1 MKDLMS
7 EILIENITF
16 RDVGLTTEEI
26 LNDYRLACESRLV
39 SVTGRKDVFMGRA
52 KFGIFGDGKELAQIA
67 LAKVFKAGDYRSG
80 YYRDQTL
87 QAAIG
92 GLTWQQFFAQMYA
105 HAHLDHDINSGGR
118 AMNGHFGNHWIDD
131 DGEWLELKKMK
142 NSVMDVSST
151 AGQIPRSLG
160 VAYASKLYRNVK
172 ELQDENPFSDHG
184 NEVCYATIGDAST
197 SQGMFL
203 ETVNAAGVLQV
214 PLVISVWDDG
224 YGISVPLQYQTV
236 KESIS
241 KALKGFEKEPGT
253 NGLRI
258 MTVKGWDYPGL
269 IRAYRKAEKLAREE
283 HIPVLVHVEEI
294 TQQLGHSASGS
305 HERYKSAE
313 RLQWELD
320 FDCNPRFREW
330 ILENEIASEEELNR
344 IEKEADAFIKD
355 ERKKAWGEYRK
366 EIDTHNGRVAEFVE
380 KHALNVTGYEAVLE
394 KIRKKLEPGSSS
406 NRKEGISALKMFIRI
421 LTNEGAREQGKA
433 LLGELENVNREK
445 FNTHLYSET
454 KYSPLKVRGV
464 APVYHENSELVDG
477 RTIINTYFDGL
488 FAADPRVFA
497 IGEDIGKIGDV
508 NQGFAGLQEKYSEL
522 RVTDTGIRE
531 TTIVGQGIGAAMRGL
546 RPIVEIQYF
555 DYIYYALAT
564 LTDDLASLRYRTVG
578 KQRAPL
584 IVRTR
589 GHRLEGIW
597 HSGSPI
603 AVMLNSLRGMHVVV
617 PRNYVKTA
625 GFYNT
630 LMKGDDPAL
639 IIESLNSYRVKEKM
653 PANLAEICEPL
664 GVPEIIREGTDV
676 TVVTYGSMCR
686 IVEKAAEQLAIFGI
700 SAEVIDVQTLLPFD
714 IRQMILESVKKTGR
728 VVFADEDMPGGCTA
742 YMMQQVLEEQD
753 AYHYLDSK
761 PRAISAEAHR
771 PAYGNDGDYYSK
783 PNAETVFDVVYELMS
798 EAKPDQY
805 PPF

>member
-1 MKDLMS
+1 MS
-7 EILIENITF
+7 EILIENTTF

-26 LNDYRLACESRLV
+26 LRDYRLACESRV
-39 SVTGRKDVFMGRA
+39 ASVTGRRDVFMGRA

-67 LAKVFKAGDYRSG
+67 LSKVFKAGDYRSG

-105 HAHLDHDINSGGR
+105 HANLDHDVHSGGR
-118 AMNGHFGNHWIDD
+118 AMNGHFGNHWIDENGD
-131 DGEWLELKKMK
+131 WLELKKMK

-160 VAYASKLYRNVK
+160 LAYASKLYRHIP
-172 ELQDENPFSDHG
+172 ELQGENPFSERG

-197 SQGMFL
+197 SQGMFF

-224 YGISVPLQYQTV
+224 YGISVPIQYQTV

-241 KALKGFEKEPGT
+241 RALAGFKKEPGT
-253 NGLRI
+253 NGLQI
-258 MTVKGWDYPGL
+258 ITVKGWDYPGL
-269 IRAYRKAEKLAREE
+269 IRAYREAEKLAREE

-305 HERYKSAE
+305 HERYKPAE

-330 ILENEIASEEELNR
+330 ILENEIASEEDLAR
-344 IEKEADAFIKD
+344 IEKEAEAFVKN
-355 ERKKAWGEYRK
+355 ERKKAWEEYRK
-366 EIDTHNGRVAEFVE
+366 EIDTHNSRVADFVKE
-380 KHALNVTGYEAVLE
+380 NAVHVTDYAEIFE
-394 KIRKKLEPGSSS
+394 KIKAKLVPGPSQT
-406 NRKEGISALKMFIRI
+406 RKEGISALKMFIRI
-421 LTNEGAREQGKA
+421 LGNETAREKGRE
-433 LLGELENVNREK
+433 LLEELERVNSEK

-454 KYSPLKVRGV
+454 KYSPLHVSRV
-464 APVYHENSELVDG
+464 EPVYAENSELVDG

-488 FAADPRVFA
+488 FASDPRVFA

-508 NQGFAGLQEKYSEL
+508 NQGFAGLQEKYGEL
-522 RVTDTGIRE
+522 RITDTGIRE
-531 TTIVGQGIGAAMRGL
+531 TTIIGQGIGAAMRGL

-603 AVMLNSLRGMHVVV
+603 AVMLNSLRGLHVVV

-630 LMKGDDPAL
+630 LIKGDDPAL
-639 IIESLNSYRVKEKM
+639 IIESLNSYRVKEQM
-653 PANLAEICEPL
+653 PSNLTEICEPL
-664 GVPEIIREGTDV
+664 GVPEIIREGSDV

-686 IVEKAAEQLAIFGI
+686 IVEKAAGQLAAFGI

-714 IRQMILESVKKTGR
+714 IHHVILDSVKKTGR

-742 YMMQQVLEEQD
+742 YMMQQVLEAQD
-753 AYHYLDSK
+753 AYHYLDSA
-761 PRAISAEAHR
+761 PRAISARAHR

-783 PNAETVFDVVYELMS
+783 PNTETVFDVVYELMS
-798 EAKPDQY
+798 EANPGKY
-805 PPF
+805 PSF

>member
-1 MKDLMS
+1 MS
-7 EILIENITF
+7 EVLIENTAFNEI
-16 RDVGLTTEEI
+16 GLSREQI
-26 LNDYRLACESRLV
+26 LDDYRLACESRV
-39 SVTGRKDVFMGRA
+39 ASVIGRKDVFMGRA
-52 KFGIFGDGKELAQIA
+52 KFGIFGDGKELAQLA
-67 LAKVFKAGDYRSG
+67 LAKVFRPGDYRSG

-87 QAAIG
+87 QVANG
-92 GLTWQQFFAQMYA
+92 GLTWQQYFAQMYA
-105 HAHLDHDINSGGR
+105 HANLENDTNSGGR
-118 AMNGHFGNHWIDD
+118 AMNGHYGNHWVNDK
-131 DGEWLELKKMK
+131 GEWVNLKEKK

-151 AGQIPRSLG
+151 AGQIPRALG
-160 VAYASKLYRNVK
+160 LAYASKLYRNVP
-172 ELQDENPFSDHG
+172 ELQTENPFSNQG

-197 SQGMFL
+197 SQGMFF
-203 ETVNAAGVLQV
+203 ETINAAGVLQV
-214 PLVISVWDDG
+214 PLVVSVWDDG
-224 YGISVPLQYQTV
+224 YGISVPISYQTV

-241 KALKGFEKEPGT
+241 KALEGFRKENDT
-253 NGLRI
+253 NGI
-258 MTVKGWDYPGL
+258 KIIAVKGWDYPAL
-269 IRAYRKAEKLAREE
+269 VAAYKKAEDWARIH
-283 HIPVLVHVEEI
+283 HIPVLVHVQEI

-313 RLQWELD
+313 RLQWEVD
-320 FDCNPRFREW
+320 FDCNPRFKAW
-330 ILENEIASEEELNR
+330 ILENELASESELED
-344 IEKEADAFIKD
+344 IEKQADEKVKA
-355 ERKKAWGEYRK
+355 ERKAAWDAYRK
-366 EIDTHNGRVAEFVE
+366 EIDEHNGRVAAFVQM
-380 KHALNVTGYEAVLE
+380 YENQAFDKGGFLD
-394 KIRKKLEPGSSS
+394 KIKTKLVPGPSQT
-406 NRKEGISALKMFIRI
+406 RKEGISALKMFLRLITDEQIRA
-421 LTNEGAREQGKA
+421 EGHS
-433 LLGELENVNREK
+433 LLQSLEKVNRER
-445 FNTHLYSET
+445 FNSHLYSET
-454 KYSPLKVRGV
+454 PFSPMKVEKVGPIYSPD
-464 APVYHENSELVDG
+464 AEMVDG

-488 FAADPRVFA
+488 FARDPKVFA

-508 NQGFAGLQEKYSEL
+508 NQGFAGLQEKYGEL

-630 LMKGDDPAL
+630 LLKGDDPAL
-639 IIESLNSYRVKEKM
+639 IIESLNSYRIKEQM
-653 PANLAEICEPL
+653 PSNLTEICEPL
-664 GVPEIIREGTDV
+664 GVPDIIREGTDV

-686 IVEKAAEQLAIFGI
+686 IVEKAAEQLAAFGI
-700 SAEVIDVQTLLPFD
+700 STEVIDVQTLLPFD
-714 IRQMILESVKKTGR
+714 IHHIITESIKKTGR

-742 YMMQQVLEEQD
+742 FMMQQVLEVQD

-761 PRAISAEAHR
+761 PRAVSAEPHR

-783 PNAETVFDVVYELMS
+783 PNVETVFETVYELMN
-798 EAKPDQY
+798 EANPAKY
-805 PPF
+805 PKF

>member
-1 MKDLMS
+1 MS
-7 EILIENITF
+7 ETLIENTTF
-16 RDVGLTTEEI
+16 REIGLTTEEI
-26 LNDYRLACESRLV
+26 LRDYRLACESRV
-39 SVTGRKDVFMGRA
+39 ASVIGRKDVFMGRA
-52 KFGIFGDGKELAQIA
+52 KFGIFGDGKELAQMA
-67 LAKVFKAGDYRSG
+67 LAKVFRAGDYRSG

-105 HAHLDHDINSGGR
+105 HANLDHDVNSGGR

-131 DGEWLELKKMK
+131 NGDWLELKKMK

-151 AGQIPRSLG
+151 AGQIPRALG
-160 VAYASKLYRNVK
+160 LAYASRLYRDVK
-172 ELQDENPFSDHG
+172 ELQGENPFSDHG
-184 NEVCYATIGDAST
+184 REVCYATIGDAST
-197 SQGMFL
+197 SQGMFF
-203 ETVNAAGVLQV
+203 ETINAAGVLQL
-214 PLVISVWDDG
+214 PLVVSVWDDG
-224 YGISVPLQYQTV
+224 YGISVPVKYQTV

-241 KALKGFEKEPGT
+241 EALKGFEKESGT
-253 NGLRI
+253 NGIRI
-258 MTVKGWDYPGL
+258 ITVKGWDYPGL
-269 IRAYRKAEKLAREE
+269 IRAYREAENLAREE
-283 HIPVLVHVEEI
+283 YIPVLVHVEEI

-305 HERYKSAE
+305 HERYKSAG

-320 FDCNPRFREW
+320 FDCNPRFRDW
-330 ILENEIASEEELNR
+330 ILENDIASEEELVR
-344 IEKEADAFIKD
+344 IEKEADLFVKN
-355 ERKKAWGEYRK
+355 ERKKAWEEYRK
-366 EIDTHNGRVAEFVE
+366 EIDEHNGRVAVFVTE
-380 KHALNVTGYEAVLE
+380 NAGQVTSHPELLE
-394 KIRKKLEPGSSS
+394 KIRAKLAPNPSQT
-406 NRKEGISALKMFIRI
+406 RKEGISALKMFIRI
-421 LTNEGAREQGKA
+421 AGNEQVRELGTA
-433 LLGELENVNREK
+433 LLDELQQANREK

-454 KYSPLKVRGV
+454 KYSPLKVDRV
-464 APVYHENSELVDG
+464 EPVYKENSELVDG

-488 FAADPRVFA
+488 FASDPRVFA

-508 NQGFAGLQEKYSEL
+508 NQGFAGLQEKYGEL
-522 RVTDTGIRE
+522 RITDTGIRE
-531 TTIVGQGIGAAMRGL
+531 TSIVGQGIGAAMRGL

-630 LMKGDDPAL
+630 LLKGDDPGL
-639 IIESLNSYRVKEKM
+639 IIESLNSYRVKEQM
-653 PANLAEICEPL
+653 PANLTEICEPL
-664 GVPEIIREGTDV
+664 GVPEIIRAGSDV

-686 IVEKAAEQLAIFGI
+686 IVEKAAEQLALFGV

-714 IRQMILESVKKTGR
+714 IHHMILDSIKKTGR

-742 YMMQQVLEEQD
+742 FMMQQVLEVQD

-761 PRAISAEAHR
+761 PRAVSAEAHR

-783 PNAETVFDVVYELMS
+783 PNAETVFDVVYELMT
-798 EAKPDQY
+798 EANPDRY

>member
-1 MKDLMS
+1 MS
-7 EILIENITF
+7 EILIENNTF
-16 RDVGLTTEEI
+16 RDIGLTAEEI
-26 LNDYRLACESRLV
+26 LNDYRLACESRV
-39 SVTGRKDVFMGRA
+39 TSVTGRKDVFMGRA
-52 KFGIFGDGKELAQIA
+52 KFGIFGDGKELAQLA
-67 LAKVFKAGDYRSG
+67 LAKVFNAGDYRSG

-87 QAAIG
+87 QVAIG

-118 AMNGHFGNHWIDD
+118 AMNGHFGNHWIDENGD
-131 DGEWLELKKMK
+131 WLELKKMK

-160 VAYASKLYRNVK
+160 IAYASKLYRHVP
-172 ELQDENPFSDHG
+172 ELQGENPFSEQG

-203 ETVNAAGVLQV
+203 EAINAAGVLQV

-224 YGISVPLQYQTV
+224 YGISVPLAYQTV

-258 MTVKGWDYPGL
+258 ITVKGWDYPGL
-269 IRAYRKAEKLAREE
+269 IRAYRKAEKLARIE

-330 ILENEIASEEELNR
+330 ILENEIASEEELVR
-344 IEKEADAFIKD
+344 IEKDAEEFVKK
-355 ERKKAWGEYRK
+355 ERKKAWDAYRK
-366 EIDTHNGRVAEFVE
+366 EIDTHNGRVREVVE
-380 KHALNVTGYEAVLE
+380 KYADGVGGSPEVLN
-394 KIRKKLEPGSSS
+394 KIREKLAPGALAT
-406 NRKEGISALKMFIRI
+406 RKEGIAALKMFIRA
-421 LTNEGAREQGKA
+421 TKSGRDQAK
-433 LLGELENVNREK
+433 LLLEELEKVNREK
-445 FNTHLYSET
+445 FSTHLYSET
-454 KYSPLKVRGV
+454 PYSPLLVKRVD
-464 APVYHENSELVDG
+464 PVYADNSEMVDG
-477 RTIINTYFDGL
+477 RTIINTYFDSL
-488 FAADPRVFA
+488 FASDPRVFA

-508 NQGFAGLQEKYSEL
+508 NQGFAGLQEKYGEW
-522 RVTDTGIRE
+522 RITDTGIRE
-531 TTIVGQGIGAAMRGL
+531 TTIIGQGIGAAMRGL

-603 AVMLNSLRGMHVVV
+603 AVMLGSLRGMHVVV

-653 PANLAEICEPL
+653 PMNLAEVCEPL
-664 GVPEIIREGTDV
+664 GVPEIIREGSDV

-686 IVEKAAEQLAIFGI
+686 IVEKAAEQLALFGI
-700 SAEVIDVQTLLPFD
+700 STEVIDVQTLLPFD
-714 IRQMILESVKKTGR
+714 IHGMILNSIKKTGR
-728 VVFADEDMPGGCTA
+728 VVFADEDMPGGGTA
-742 YMMQQVLEEQD
+742 FMMQQVLDEQD

-761 PRAISAEAHR
+761 PLAVSAQAHR

-783 PNAETVFDVVYELMS
+783 PNAETVFEAVYALMS
-798 EAKPDQY
+798 EAKPEQY

>member
-1 MKDLMS
+1 MS
-7 EILIENITF
+7 EMLIENITF
-16 RDVGLTTEEI
+16 RDIGLTVEEI
-26 LNDYRLACESRLV
+26 LRDYRLACESRV
-39 SVTGRKDVFMGRA
+39 ASVIGRKDVFMGKA

-67 LAKVFKAGDYRSG
+67 LAKVFKPGDYRSG

-105 HAHLDHDINSGGR
+105 HANLDHDVHSGGR

-131 DGEWLELKKMK
+131 KGNWLELKKMK

-160 VAYASKLYRNVK
+160 LAYASRLYRHVK
-172 ELQDENPFSDHG
+172 ELQAENPFSDHG
-184 NEVCYATIGDAST
+184 REVCYATIGDAST
-197 SQGMFL
+197 SQGMFF
-203 ETVNAAGVLQV
+203 ETINAAGVLQV
-214 PLVISVWDDG
+214 PLVVSVWDDG
-224 YGISVPLQYQTV
+224 YGISVPIKYQTV

-241 KALKGFEKEPGT
+241 EALKGFEKEAGT
-253 NGLRI
+253 NGIRI
-258 MTVKGWDYPGL
+258 ITAKGWDYPGL
-269 IRAYRKAEKLAREE
+269 IQAYREAERLAREE
-283 HIPVLVHVEEI
+283 YIPVLVHVEEI

-313 RLQWELD
+313 RLQWEQD
-320 FDCNPRFREW
+320 FDCNPRFRDW
-330 ILENEIASEEELNR
+330 ILENGVAQEEDLVR
-344 IEKEADAFIKD
+344 IEKEADQSVKA
-355 ERKKAWGEYRK
+355 ERKRAWEEYRR
-366 EIDTHNGRVAEFVE
+366 EIDTHNGRIATLVTA
-380 KHALNVTGYEAVLE
+380 HAGQVNGHPSVLE
-394 KIRKKLEPGSSS
+394 KIRTKLVSGPSQT
-406 NRKEGISALKMFIRI
+406 RKEGISALKMFIRI
-421 LTNEGAREQGKA
+421 MPNGQARDQA
-433 LLGELENVNREK
+433 VSLLEELQQVNREK
-445 FNTHLYSET
+445 FNSHLYSET
-454 KYSPLKVRGV
+454 PYSPLKVARV
-464 APVYHENSELVDG
+464 APVYEENSELVDG

-488 FAADPRVFA
+488 FASDPRVFA

-508 NQGFAGLQEKYSEL
+508 NQGFAGLQEKYGEL
-522 RVTDTGIRE
+522 RITDTGIRE
-531 TTIVGQGIGAAMRGL
+531 TTIIGQGIGAAMRGL

-597 HSGSPI
+597 HSGSPV
-603 AVMLNSLRGMHVVV
+603 AVMVNSLRGMHVVV

-630 LMKGDDPAL
+630 LLKGDDPGL
-639 IIESLNSYRVKEKM
+639 IIESLNSYRVKEQM
-653 PANLAEICEPL
+653 PSNLKEVCEPL
-664 GVPEIIREGTDV
+664 GVPDIIREGSDV

-686 IVEKAAEQLAIFGI
+686 IVEKAAEQLAEFGI
-700 SAEVIDVQTLLPFD
+700 STEVIDVQTLLPFD
-714 IRQMILESVKKTGR
+714 IHHVILDSIKKTGR

-742 YMMQQVLEEQD
+742 YMMQQVLEGQD

-761 PRAISAEAHR
+761 PRAISAQAHR

-783 PNAETVFDVVYELMS
+783 PNTETVFDVVYELMS
-798 EAKPDQY
+798 EAKPNQY
-805 PPF
+805 PVL

>member
-1 MKDLMS
+1 MS
-7 EILIENITF
+7 EILFENNTF
-16 RDVGLTTEEI
+16 RDIGLTAEEI
-26 LNDYRLACESRLV
+26 LNDYRLSYESRIT

-52 KFGIFGDGKELAQIA
+52 KFGIFGDGKELAQLA
-67 LAKVFKAGDYRSG
+67 LAKVFRPGDYRSG

-87 QAAIG
+87 QVAIG
-92 GLTWQQFFAQMYA
+92 GLTWQQFYAQMYA
-105 HAHLDHDINSGGR
+105 HADLEHEVNSGGR
-118 AMNGHFGNHWIDD
+118 AMNGHFGNHWVDENGD
-131 DGEWLELKKMK
+131 WLELKKMK

-160 VAYASKLYRNVK
+160 IAYASKLYRQLK
-172 ELQDENPFSDHG
+172 ELQGENLFSDRG
-184 NEVCYATIGDAST
+184 NEVCYSTIGDAST

-203 ETVNAAGVLQV
+203 ETINAAGVLQV
-214 PLVISVWDDG
+214 PLVVSVWDDG
-224 YGISVPLQYQTV
+224 YGISVPLHYQTV

-241 KALKGFEKEPGT
+241 RALKGFEMEADT

-258 MTVKGWDYPGL
+258 LNVRGWDYPGL
-269 IRAYRKAEKLAREE
+269 IRTYRKAEKLAREE
-283 HIPVLVHVEEI
+283 HIPVLVHVEEV

-320 FDCNPRFREW
+320 YDCNTRFREW
-330 ILENEIASEEELNR
+330 ILENEVASEEELSR
-344 IEKEADAFIKD
+344 LEKEAEDAIKK
-355 ERKKAWGEYRK
+355 ERRAAWTAYRK
-366 EIDTHNGRVAEFVE
+366 EIDEHNGRVLRLIDR
-380 KHALNVTGYEAVLE
+380 HAGGVTAHADLLE
-394 KIRKKLEPGSSS
+394 KMRKKLAPEALPT
-406 NRKEGISALKMFIRI
+406 RKEGISALKMFVR
-421 LTNEGAREQGKA
+421 LAGSPDAREEGKA
-433 LLGELENVNREK
+433 LLENLETVNRQK
-445 FNTHLYSET
+445 FSTHLYSET
-454 KYSPLKVRGV
+454 RYSPLNVTRV
-464 APVYHENSELVDG
+464 EPVYNDTSAMVDG
-477 RTIINTYFDGL
+477 RTVINTYFDGL
-488 FAADPRVFA
+488 FASDPRVFA

-508 NQGFAGLQEKYSEL
+508 NQGFAGLQEKYGEL
-522 RVTDTGIRE
+522 RITDTGIRE

-603 AVMLNSLRGMHVVV
+603 AVMLHSLRGMHVVV

-630 LMKGDDPAL
+630 LLKGDDPAL

-653 PANLAEICEPL
+653 PANLAEVCEPL
-664 GVPEIIREGTDV
+664 GVPEILQEGSDV
-676 TVVTYGSMCR
+676 TIVTYGSMCR
-686 IVEKAAEQLAIFGI
+686 IVEEAAGQLALFGI

-714 IRQMILESVKKTGR
+714 IHGVILESIKKTSR
-728 VVFADEDMPGGCTA
+728 VVFADEDMPGGGTA
-742 YMMQQVLEEQD
+742 YMMQQVLDEQD
-753 AYHYLDSK
+753 GYHYLDSK
-761 PRAISAEAHR
+761 PRAVSAQAHR

-783 PNAETVFDVVYELMS
+783 PNAENVFDAVYELMS
-798 EAKPDQY
+798 EARPQQY

>member
-1 MKDLMS
+1 MS
-7 EILIENITF
+7 EVLIENTAFNEI
-16 RDVGLTTEEI
+16 GLSREQI
-26 LNDYRLACESRLV
+26 LDDYRLACESRV
-39 SVTGRKDVFMGRA
+39 ASVIGRKDVFMGRA
-52 KFGIFGDGKELAQIA
+52 KFGIFGDGKELAQLA
-67 LAKVFKAGDYRSG
+67 LAKVFRPGDYRSG

-87 QAAIG
+87 QVANG
-92 GLTWQQFFAQMYA
+92 GLTWQQYFAQMYA
-105 HAHLDHDINSGGR
+105 HANLENDTNSGGR
-118 AMNGHFGNHWIDD
+118 AMNGHYGNHWVNDK
-131 DGEWLELKKMK
+131 GEWVNLKEKK

-151 AGQIPRSLG
+151 AGQIPRALG
-160 VAYASKLYRNVK
+160 LAYASKLYRNIP
-172 ELQDENPFSDHG
+172 ELQTENPFSNQG

-197 SQGMFL
+197 SQGMFF
-203 ETVNAAGVLQV
+203 ESINAAGVLQV
-214 PLVISVWDDG
+214 PLVVSVWDDG
-224 YGISVPLQYQTV
+224 YGISVPISYQTV

-241 KALKGFEKEPGT
+241 KALEGFRKENDT
-253 NGLRI
+253 NGI
-258 MTVKGWDYPGL
+258 KIIAVKGWDYPAL
-269 IRAYRKAEKLAREE
+269 VAAYKKAEDWARIQ
-283 HIPVLVHVEEI
+283 HIPVLVHVQEI

-313 RLQWELD
+313 RLQWEID
-320 FDCNPRFREW
+320 FDCNPRFKAW
-330 ILENEIASEEELNR
+330 ILENELATEAELEEV
-344 IEKEADAFIKD
+344 EKQAEEKVKS
-355 ERKKAWGEYRK
+355 ERKAAWDAYRK
-366 EIDTHNGRVAEFVE
+366 EIDEHNGKVAAFVRM
-380 KHALNVTGYEAVLE
+380 YENQAIDKGGFLD
-394 KIRKKLEPGSSS
+394 KIKMKLVPGPSQT
-406 NRKEGISALKMFIRI
+406 RKEGISALKMFLRL
-421 LTNEGAREQGKA
+421 LTDEQARAEGHT
-433 LLGELENVNREK
+433 LLQSLEKVNRER
-445 FNTHLYSET
+445 FNSHLYSET
-454 KYSPLKVRGV
+454 PYSPLKVQRV
-464 APVYHENSELVDG
+464 APIYSPDAEMVDG

-488 FAADPRVFA
+488 FARDPKVFA

-508 NQGFAGLQEKYSEL
+508 NQGFAGLQEKYGEL

-630 LMKGDDPAL
+630 LLKGDDPAL
-639 IIESLNSYRVKEKM
+639 IIESLNSYRIKEQM
-653 PANLAEICEPL
+653 PSNLTEICEPL
-664 GVPEIIREGTDV
+664 GVPDIIREGTDV

-686 IVEKAAEQLAIFGI
+686 IVEKAAEQLAAFGI
-700 SAEVIDVQTLLPFD
+700 STEVIDVQTLLPFD
-714 IRQMILESVKKTGR
+714 IHHIITESIKKTGR

-742 YMMQQVLEEQD
+742 FMMQQVLEVQD

-761 PRAISAEAHR
+761 PRAVSAEPHR

-783 PNAETVFDVVYELMS
+783 PNVETVFETVYELMN
-798 EAKPDQY
+798 EANPAKY
-805 PPF
+805 PKF

>member
-1 MKDLMS
+1 MS
-7 EILIENITF
+7 EILIENNTF
-16 RDVGLTTEEI
+16 RDIGLTTDEI
-26 LNDYRLACESRLV
+26 LRDYRLACESRV
-39 SVTGRKDVFMGRA
+39 ASVIGRKDVFMGKA

-105 HAHLDHDINSGGR
+105 HANLDHDVHSGGR

-131 DGEWLELKKMK
+131 NGNWLNLKEMK

-160 VAYASKLYRNVK
+160 LAYASKLYRHLR
-172 ELQDENPFSDHG
+172 ELQGENPFSDRG

-197 SQGMFL
+197 SQGMFF
-203 ETVNAAGVLQV
+203 ETINAAGVLQV

-224 YGISVPLQYQTV
+224 YGISVPIQYQTV

-241 KALKGFEKEPGT
+241 EALKGFEKEPGT
-253 NGLRI
+253 NGIRI
-258 MTVKGWDYPGL
+258 ITVKGWDYPDL
-269 IRAYRKAEKLAREE
+269 IRAYREAEILAREE

-305 HERYKSAE
+305 HERYKPAR

-330 ILENEIASEEELNR
+330 ILENGISSEEELLR
-344 IEKEADAFIKD
+344 IEKEAEQFVKN
-355 ERKKAWGEYRK
+355 ERKKAWEEYRK
-366 EIDTHNGRVAEFVE
+366 EIDEHNGRVARFVQE
-380 KHALNVTGYEAVLE
+380 HTAQVSGFPEMLE
-394 KIRKKLEPGSSS
+394 KIKKRLASGNSQTT
-406 NRKEGISALKMFIRI
+406 RREGISALKMFIRI
-421 LTNEGAREQGKA
+421 VEDRQVRQQGTA
-433 LLGELENVNREK
+433 LLEELEQVNRRK

-454 KYSPLKVRGV
+454 PYSPMNVSRV
-464 APVYHENSELVDG
+464 APVYTEDSELVDG

-508 NQGFAGLQEKYSEL
+508 NQGFAGLQEKYGEL
-522 RVTDTGIRE
+522 RITDTGIRE
-531 TTIVGQGIGAAMRGL
+531 TTIIGQGIGAAMRGL

-597 HSGSPI
+597 HSGSPV
-603 AVMLNSLRGMHVVV
+603 AVMLNSLRGLHVVV

-630 LMKGDDPAL
+630 LIKGDDPAL
-639 IIESLNSYRVKEKM
+639 IIESLNSYRVKELM
-653 PANLAEICEPL
+653 PVNLTEVCEPL
-664 GVPEIIREGTDV
+664 GVPEIIREGSDV

-686 IVEKAAEQLAIFGI
+686 IVEKAAEQLAQFGI
-700 SAEVIDVQTLLPFD
+700 SVEVIDVQTLLPFD
-714 IRQMILESVKKTGR
+714 IHHMILDSVKKTGR
-728 VVFADEDMPGGCTA
+728 VVFADEDMPGGCSA
-742 YMMQQVLEEQD
+742 YMMQQVLEVQD

-783 PNAETVFDVVYELMS
+783 PNPETVFDVVYELMS
-798 EAKPDQY
+798 EARPDRF

>member
-1 MKDLMS
+1 MS

-16 RDVGLTTEEI
+16 RDIGLTAEEI
-26 LNDYRLACESRLV
+26 LRDYRLACESRV
-39 SVTGRKDVFMGRA
+39 TSVTGRKDVFMGRA
-52 KFGIFGDGKELAQIA
+52 KFGVFGDGKELAQIA
-67 LAKVFKAGDYRSG
+67 LAKVFKPGDYRSG

-87 QAAIG
+87 QVAIG

-105 HAHLDHDINSGGR
+105 HANLEHDVNSGGR

-151 AGQIPRSLG
+151 AGQIPRALG
-160 VAYASKLYRNVK
+160 LAYASRLYRNVK
-172 ELQDENPFSDHG
+172 DLPAENPFSDHG

-197 SQGMFL
+197 SQGMFF

-224 YGISVPLQYQTV
+224 YGISVPIKYQTV

-241 KALKGFEKEPGT
+241 EALKGFEKAAGT
-253 NGLRI
+253 NGIRI
-258 MTVKGWDYPGL
+258 IQVKGWDYPGL
-269 IRAYRKAEKLAREE
+269 VRAYRKAEKLAREE
-283 HIPVLVHVEEI
+283 HIPVLVHVEEV
-294 TQQLGHSASGS
+294 TQQLGHSTSGS
-305 HERYKSAE
+305 HERYKTAE

-320 FDCNPRFREW
+320 FDCNTRFKEW
-330 ILENEIASEEELNR
+330 ILENGVASEDELAR
-344 IEKEADAFIKD
+344 IEKEAENTVKA
-355 ERKKAWGEYRK
+355 ERKKAWDEYRR
-366 EIDTHNGRVAEFVE
+366 EIDEHNGRITRFINANI
-380 KHALNVTGYEAVLE
+380 AQVTGHPELLE
-394 KIRKKLEPGSSS
+394 KIQARLVSGPSQT
-406 NRKEGISALKMFIRI
+406 RKEGISALKMFIRI
-421 LTNEGAREQGKA
+421 AGEQVREQGKA
-433 LLGELENVNREK
+433 LLKEMEQENREK

-454 KYSPLKVRGV
+454 KYSPLNVSRV
-464 APVYHENSELVDG
+464 EPVYAENAPLVDG

-488 FAADPRVFA
+488 FASDPRVFA

-508 NQGFAGLQEKYSEL
+508 NQGFAGLQEKYGEL
-522 RVTDTGIRE
+522 RITDTGIRE
-531 TTIVGQGIGAAMRGL
+531 TSIVGQGIGAAMRGL

-603 AVMLNSLRGMHVVV
+603 AVMLNSLRGLHVVV

-630 LMKGDDPAL
+630 LIKGDDPAL
-639 IIESLNSYRVKEKM
+639 IIESLNSYRVKEQM
-653 PANLAEICEPL
+653 PANLGEICEPL
-664 GVPEIIREGTDV
+664 GVPEIIREGSDV
-676 TVVTYGSMCR
+676 TIVTYGSMCR
-686 IVEKAAEQLAIFGI
+686 IVEKAAEQLALFGI

-714 IRQMILESVKKTGR
+714 IHHLILESIKKTGR

-742 YMMQQVLEEQD
+742 YMMQQVLEGQD

-761 PRAISAEAHR
+761 PLAISAEPHR

-783 PNAETVFDVVYELMS
+783 PNTETVFDAVYALMS
-798 EAKPDQY
+798 EAKPGQY

>member
-1 MKDLMS
+1 MS
-7 EILIENITF
+7 ETLIENTTF
-16 RDVGLTTEEI
+16 RDIGLTTEEI
-26 LNDYRLACESRLV
+26 LRDYRLACESRV
-39 SVTGRKDVFMGRA
+39 ASVIGRKDVFMGKA
-52 KFGIFGDGKELAQIA
+52 KFGIFGDGKELAQMA
-67 LAKVFKAGDYRSG
+67 LAKVFRAGDYRSG

-105 HAHLDHDINSGGR
+105 HANLDHDVNSGGR

-131 DGEWLELKKMK
+131 NGDWLELKKMK

-151 AGQIPRSLG
+151 AGQIPRALG
-160 VAYASKLYRNVK
+160 LAYASKLYRDIK
-172 ELQDENPFSDHG
+172 ELRDENPFSDQG

-197 SQGMFL
+197 SQGMFF
-203 ETVNAAGVLQV
+203 ETINAAGVLQV

-224 YGISVPLQYQTV
+224 YGISVPVKYQTV

-241 KALKGFEKEPGT
+241 EALKGLEKEPGT
-253 NGLRI
+253 NGIRI
-258 MTVKGWDYPGL
+258 ITVKGWDYPGL

-283 HIPVLVHVEEI
+283 YIPVLVHVEEI

-320 FDCNPRFREW
+320 FDCNPRFRDW
-330 ILENEIASEEELNR
+330 ILENDIASEEDLAR
-344 IEKEADAFIKD
+344 IEKEADQNVKN
-355 ERKKAWGEYRK
+355 ERKKAWEEYRK
-366 EIDTHNGRVAEFVE
+366 EIDEHNGRVAAFVTE
-380 KHALNVTGYEAVLE
+380 NAGHVISHPELLE
-394 KIRKKLEPGSSS
+394 KIRAKLVPNPSQT
-406 NRKEGISALKMFIRI
+406 RKEGISALKMFIRI
-421 LTNEGAREQGKA
+421 AGNEQVRDQGTA
-433 LLGELENVNREK
+433 LLQELQQANREK

-454 KYSPLKVRGV
+454 KYSPLKVGRV
-464 APVYHENSELVDG
+464 EPVYEENSELVDG

-488 FAADPRVFA
+488 FASDPRVFA

-508 NQGFAGLQEKYSEL
+508 NQGFAGLQEKYGEL
-522 RVTDTGIRE
+522 RITDTGIRE
-531 TTIVGQGIGAAMRGL
+531 TSIVGQGIGAAMRGL

-603 AVMLNSLRGMHVVV
+603 AVMLSSLRGMHVVV

-653 PANLAEICEPL
+653 PENLTEICEPL
-664 GVPEIIREGTDV
+664 GVPEIIREGSDV
-676 TVVTYGSMCR
+676 TIVTYGSMCR
-686 IVEKAAEQLAIFGI
+686 IVEKAAGQLALFGI

-714 IRQMILESVKKTGR
+714 IHHMILDSVKKTGR
-728 VVFADEDMPGGCTA
+728 VVFADEDVPGGCTA
-742 YMMQQVLEEQD
+742 FMMQQVLEVQD

-761 PRAISAEAHR
+761 PRAVSAEAHR

-783 PNAETVFDVVYELMS
+783 PSTETVFDVVYELMT
-798 EAKPDQY
+798 EAKPDRY